1 LAYLWVKN
9 CPICVDLDGIALES
23 SEHSLWRGRFA
34 HLSMML
40 PSFIY
45 KIAEHPVGK
54 IVLYVIVFAAV
65 FAFIVMYLVHLE
77 GGSL

>member
-1 LAYLWVKN
+1 
-9 CPICVDLDGIALES
+9 
-23 SEHSLWRGRFA
+23 
-34 HLSMML
+34 MML

-54 IVLYVIVFAAV
+54 IVLYVVVFAAV